1 MITWLAAS
9 HYVTLIIF
17 LFSERGTSKWCKAP
31 PDVMHPLMI
40 TWLAASHYVTL
51 ISFLFSERGT
61 SKWCTHYWLRFVY
74 MSGSGGVMSWIQWKF
89 QEHPTCCN
97 FCRCRVERGGW
108 VGEISTISTCRH
120 LCSCRVVVGVG
131 EWSLGFGKTSTTSD
145 VSKFV
150 FMQGVGVGVEV

>member
-1 MITWLAAS
+1 MITWLAASHYVNLIIFLFSERGTSKWCKAPPDVMHPLMITWLAAS
-9 HYVTLIIF
+9 HYVTLISF

-74 MSGSGGVMSWIQWKF
+74 MSGSGGVRSWIQW
-89 QEHPTCCN
+89 N
-97 FCRCRVERGGW
+97 FKNIR
-108 VGEISTISTCRH
+108 
-120 LCSCRVVVGVG
+120 RVVISVDVGSG
-131 EWSLGFGKTSTTSD
+131 GGLGWWNFNNID
-145 VSKFV
+145 VSSFV
-150 FMQGVGVGVEV
+150 